1 MFTNYFKLALK
12 VLGRNKFFTFISLFG
27 ISFTLMI
34 LMLVTAFLNTELGSH
49 EPMSKRD
56 RMVFLSQVAMK
67 KMVTDTIMNV
77 DSTIKNGVTVYDTT
91 YDYSENQ
98 NSSSNSS
105 LGFAF
110 LNEQLRNVE
119 GAENQTFYS
128 PNSSFDIFIN
138 NNKLTFNGIYADAN
152 FWNIFDFTFLEGRAF
167 GQKEVENQALALVI
181 SKEAAT
187 EYFGKS
193 KGVIGKTV
201 TLEGKNFEVIGV
213 AKTMR
218 GPQGF
223 NPDVIIPYTNMKA
236 NQLENENDFQG
247 GFEAIF
253 LAKTKKDK
261 KTIQTEIKKKA
272 AQIIMPNP
280 DEYNVLELNA
290 NTFHETYAKRLLYD
304 EDASKSLKKI
314 FWVLISLLLLFVLLP
329 TLNLINLNI
338 SRIMERSSEIGVR
351 KAFGA
356 SSGNILI
363 QFVFENV
370 ILTIIGG
377 FIGFVL
383 AYWLL
388 QTINDSQAL
397 GNVILTFNF
406 SVFIYSLIICLFFGV
421 LSGIIPAYRMSKM
434 QIVAALKQ

>member
-1 MFTNYFKLALK
+1 MFTNYFKLAIK

-49 EPMSKRD
+49 EPLSKRD
-56 RMVFLSQVAMK
+56 RMVFLPQVKMK
-67 KMVTDTIMNV
+67 LMVTDTIINV
-77 DSTIKNGVTVYDTT
+77 DSTIKNGVAVYDTT

-98 NSSSNSS
+98 NSSSTGNA
-105 LGFAF
+105 GFAF
-110 LNEQLRNVE
+110 LNDYCKNLE

-138 NNKLTFNGIYADAN
+138 NNKLTFNGMYADAN
-152 FWNIFDFTFLEGRAF
+152 FWNVYDFSFLEGKAF
-167 GQKEVENQALALVI
+167 GEKEIENQALSLVI

-187 EYFGKS
+187 KYFGKS
-193 KGVIGKTV
+193 TGVIGKTV
-201 TLEGKNFEVIGV
+201 TLEGKNFKVIGV

-218 GPQGF
+218 GPKGF
-223 NPDVIIPYTNMKA
+223 NPDVIIPYTNMNA
-236 NQLENENDFQG
+236 NQLENENGFQG
-247 GFEAIF
+247 VFEAVF
-253 LAKTKKDK
+253 LAKTKKEK
-261 KTIQTEIKKKA
+261 KVIQSELKKKA
-272 AQIIMPNP
+272 AQIVMPNP
-280 DEYNVLELNA
+280 EQYNVLELEGM
-290 NTFHETYAKRLLYD
+290 TFRESYAKDLFY
-304 EDASKSLKKI
+304 EEEAAKSLKKVS
-314 FWVLISLLLLFVLLP
+314 WVLISLLLLFVLLP

-377 FIGFVL
+377 FIGFIL
-383 AYWLL
+383 AFFLL
-388 QTINDSQAL
+388 KIINNSQAL
-397 GNVILTFNF
+397 GNVVLNFNF
-406 SVFIYSLIICLFFGV
+406 SIFIYSLIICLFFGV

-434 QIVAALKQ
+434 QIVTALKQ

>member
-1 MFTNYFKLALK
+1 MFTNYFKLAIK
-12 VLGRNKFFTFISLFG
+12 VLGRHKFFTFISLFG

-34 LMLVTAFLNTELGSH
+34 LMLVTAFLDTELGSH
-49 EPMSKRD
+49 EPLSKRD
-56 RMVFLSQVAMK
+56 RMVFLSQVIMK

-77 DSTIKNGVTVYDTT
+77 DSTIKNGVAIYDTT
-91 YDYSENQ
+91 YDYSEN
-98 NSSSNSS
+98 NNSTSSSSV
-105 LGFAF
+105 GFAF

-119 GAENQTFYS
+119 GTENQTFYS

-138 NNKLTFNGIYADAN
+138 NNKLTFNGMYVDAN
-152 FWNIFDFTFLEGRAF
+152 FWDVFDFTFLEGRAF
-167 GQKEVENQALALVI
+167 GQKEVDNQALALVI
-181 SKEAAT
+181 SKEAAIK
-187 EYFGKS
+187 YFGKS
-193 KGVIGKTV
+193 EGVIGKMV

-223 NPDVIIPYTNMKA
+223 NPDVIIPYTNMNA
-236 NQLENENDFQG
+236 NLLENENDFQG

-261 KTIQTEIKKKA
+261 KTIQAEIKKKA
-272 AQIIMPNP
+272 AQIVMPNP
-280 DEYNVLELNA
+280 EYYNVLELNA
-290 NTFHETYAKRLLYD
+290 NTFHETYAKQLLYD
-304 EDASKSLKKI
+304 EDASKSLKKV
-314 FWVLISLLLLFVLLP
+314 FWVLVALLSLFVLLP

-377 FIGFVL
+377 FIGFIL
-383 AYWLL
+383 AFFLL
-388 QTINDSQAL
+388 KTINNSQAL
-397 GNVILTFNF
+397 GNVILSFNF
-406 SVFIYSLIICLFFGV
+406 NIFIYSLIICLFFGI

-434 QIVAALKQ
+434 QIVSALKQ